1 MTGSDDHYSRT
12 VTAGKG
18 TRFARCGFN
27 DRFDPFRLSGIPR
40 LRRLYESMFVEFLG
54 ENPCGMLLD
63 IGCGSGI
70 YFEALALR
78 AGSVHGVDS
87 SPEMIA
93 VARAFCRER
102 RLDHFLSVAGSA
114 ERLPYPADTFDTVIA
129 MDVLHHVPS
138 ADQVLDEVYRVLKP
152 GGKFFVFEP
161 NILNPLVWCAHAFPR
176 EERLALR
183 RNRPDTL
190 CALLENRFHTLRW
203 QGICALITETTGLR
217 RRLLD
222 TYLALWRWTKC
233 EGCYPRQVWLGVK
246 AERN

>member
-12 VTAGKG
+12 VAAGKG

-27 DRFDPFRLSGIPR
+27 DRFDPFWLSGIPR
-40 LRRLYESMFVEFLG
+40 LRRLYENMFLEFLG
-54 ENPCGMLLD
+54 ESPCELLLD

-70 YFEALALR
+70 YFEALAPR
-78 AGSVHGVDS
+78 AGSVHGVDA

-102 RLDHFLSVAGSA
+102 RLDHFLAVAGSA
-114 ERLPYPADTFDTVIA
+114 ECLPYPPDTFDIVIA

-138 ADQVLDEVYRVLKP
+138 TDRVVDEVYRVLKP

-161 NILNPLVWCAHAFPR
+161 NILNPLVWCAHALPR
-176 EERLALR
+176 EERLALL
-183 RNRPDTL
+183 RNRPATL
-190 CALLENRFHTLRW
+190 RALLENRFNLVRW

-217 RRLLD
+217 RFLLD
-222 TYLALWRWTKC
+222 AYLALWRRTGC
-233 EGCYPRQVWLGVK
+233 EACYPRQAWLGVK